1 VIPPILGRYRLDAQV
16 GQGGMAVV
24 WRGFDTQ
31 LRRTVAVKVL
41 HPHLHAREEIRRRF
55 DREAHAVARLHH
67 PHILD
72 VYDFSG
78 PDAEPSYLVTEFI
91 RGWTLRVFAEQC
103 PFDPP
108 ELAAACLLP
117 IVEALGHAH
126 EAGVVHRDLK
136 PENVMVREDGV
147 IKLTDF
153 GIAALLD
160 PDEKMTVTG
169 SILGSPAHL
178 APETIEG
185 KATDLRSDLFSF
197 GTIFYWLSCG
207 ELPFRAPS
215 PAALL
220 RQILEGKLTDPR
232 AVRPGIGDAQARII
246 ARCLERDPQRRYQT
260 AEELRQDLA
269 ALLAH
274 AGIEDAQAEVKAFVT
289 AQPPAAHA
297 AQLRTRLVAL
307 ALKRGE
313 EALAQRRTPAAL
325 AEFGRAL
332 SLQPGNALA
341 QGRVDR
347 IRRKARLARLSR
359 KAGIALVAV
368 ALIGAGVVH
377 TARALQSWRVTHP
390 VGTRIARDGETRSG
404 NPLSSGPAI
413 GETAA
418 SSNGAGEPALARSP
432 DGTADLLAT
441 GAAGSRAN
449 GAAGQDVRGAAV
461 ERKEAQGP
469 RVAIRR
475 SPSRVGRP
483 RGDSIGV
490 VPRPVQV
497 AVGTLSV
504 TLKVHYVWGEVTL
517 DGIDL
522 GRGDAFQRQL
532 TPGTHTAIVRHP
544 CCADNTQIIE
554 VVPSRDH
561 YTLEHGT
568 PKDAFL
574 KVKNAPRDLR
584 VLVDGGYLSTVA
596 DIGARPIAVG
606 DKPTRK
612 VTVTVGDH
620 VGPVTLQ
627 AGRPVEVDYLDLAKQ
642 TGAP

>member
-1 VIPPILGRYRLDAQV
+1 
-16 GQGGMAVV
+16 
-24 WRGFDTQ
+24 
-31 LRRTVAVKVL
+31 
-41 HPHLHAREEIRRRF
+41 
-55 DREAHAVARLHH
+55 
-67 PHILD
+67 
-72 VYDFSG
+72 
-78 PDAEPSYLVTEFI
+78 
-91 RGWTLRVFAEQC
+91 
-103 PFDPP
+103 
-108 ELAAACLLP
+108 
-117 IVEALGHAH
+117 
-126 EAGVVHRDLK
+126 
-136 PENVMVREDGV
+136 
-147 IKLTDF
+147 
-153 GIAALLD
+153 
-160 PDEKMTVTG
+160 
-169 SILGSPAHL
+169 
-178 APETIEG
+178 
-185 KATDLRSDLFSF
+185 
-197 GTIFYWLSCG
+197 
-207 ELPFRAPS
+207 
-215 PAALL
+215 
-220 RQILEGKLTDPR
+220 
-232 AVRPGIGDAQARII
+232 
-246 ARCLERDPQRRYQT
+246 
-260 AEELRQDLA
+260 
-269 ALLAH
+269 
-274 AGIEDAQAEVKAFVT
+274 
-289 AQPPAAHA
+289 
-297 AQLRTRLVAL
+297 
-307 ALKRGE
+307 
-313 EALAQRRTPAAL
+313 
-325 AEFGRAL
+325 
-332 SLQPGNALA
+332 
-341 QGRVDR
+341 
-347 IRRKARLARLSR
+347 
-359 KAGIALVAV
+359 
-368 ALIGAGVVH
+368 
-377 TARALQSWRVTHP
+377 
-390 VGTRIARDGETRSG
+390 
-404 NPLSSGPAI
+404 
-413 GETAA
+413 
-418 SSNGAGEPALARSP
+418 
-432 DGTADLLAT
+432 
-441 GAAGSRAN
+441 
-449 GAAGQDVRGAAV
+449 VRGAAV

>member
-1 VIPPILGRYRLDAQV
+1 
-16 GQGGMAVV
+16 MAVV

-41 HPHLHAREEIRRRF
+41 HAHLHAREEIRRRF

-67 PHILD
+67 PHILE

-78 PDAEPSYLVTEFI
+78 PEAEPSYLVTEFI
-91 RGWTLRVFAEQC
+91 RGWTLRAFAEQH

-108 ELAAACLLP
+108 ELGAACLFP

-126 EAGVVHRDLK
+126 KAGVVHRDLK

-185 KATDLRSDLFSF
+185 KATDPRSDLFSF
-197 GTIFYWLSCG
+197 GTILYWLSCG

-220 RQILEGKLTDPR
+220 RQILEGKLIDPR
-232 AVRPGIGDAQARII
+232 SVRPGIGDAQVRII

-269 ALLAH
+269 ALLTQ

-297 AQLRTRLVAL
+297 ATMRTRLVAL
-307 ALKRGE
+307 ALRRGE
-313 EALAQRRTPAAL
+313 EALAQRRTPLAL

-332 SLQPGNALA
+332 ALAPGNALA

-347 IRRKARLARLSR
+347 IRRKARLATMSR
-359 KAGIALVAV
+359 KVGLALVSA
-368 ALIGAGVVH
+368 ALIGAGLVRG
-377 TARALQSWRVTHP
+377 ARALQNWRATHA
-390 VGTRIARDGETRSG
+390 VETQLAGASGTPSSK
-404 NPLSSGPAI
+404 PLSGGPTAGEGTGGASNIPGGPALDARPSPSAP
-413 GETAA
+413 GVPA
-418 SSNGAGEPALARSP
+418 SGAVGVPAS
-432 DGTADLLAT
+432 
-441 GAAGSRAN
+441 GAAGPPAS
-449 GAAGQDVRGAAV
+449 GAAGQEARDAAV
-461 ERKEAQGP
+461 AARKDGQGP
-469 RVAIRR
+469 RLAIRR
-475 SPSRVGRP
+475 TKTRVAKP
-483 RGDSIGV
+483 RGDGIGV
-490 VPRPVQV
+490 IPRPVQV
-497 AVGTLSV
+497 AAGKLPV
-504 TLKVHYVWGEVTL
+504 TLKVHYMWGEVTL
-517 DGIDL
+517 DGTDL

-532 TPGTHTAIVRHP
+532 TPGSHTAIVRHP

-574 KVKNAPRDLR
+574 KVKNAPLDVP
-584 VLVDGGYLSTVA
+584 VLVDGGFLSTVA
-596 DIGARPIAVG
+596 DISARPIAVG
-606 DKPTRK
+606 DKPTRE
-612 VTVTVGDH
+612 VTVTIGDRVGS
-620 VGPVTLQ
+620 VTLQ

>member
-1 VIPPILGRYRLDAQV
+1 
-16 GQGGMAVV
+16 MAVV

-41 HPHLHAREEIRRRF
+41 HAHLHAREEIRRRF

-91 RGWTLRVFAEQC
+91 RGWTLRTFAEEH

-108 ELAAACLLP
+108 ELAAACLFP

-126 EAGVVHRDLK
+126 KAGVVHRDLK

-185 KATDLRSDLFSF
+185 KATDPRSDLFSF

-220 RQILEGKLTDPR
+220 RQILDGKLTDPR
-232 AVRPGIGDAQARII
+232 SIRPGIGDDQARII

-260 AEELRQDLA
+260 ADELRQDLV
-269 ALLAH
+269 ALLTH
-274 AGIEDAQAEVKAFVT
+274 AGIDDAQVEVKAFVT

-297 AQLRTRLVAL
+297 AQLRARLVAL
-307 ALKRGE
+307 ALRRGE
-313 EALAQRRTPAAL
+313 EALAQRRTPLAL
-325 AEFGRAL
+325 GEFGRAL
-332 SLQPGNALA
+332 ALQPGNALA

-347 IRRKARLARLSR
+347 IRRKERLAALSR
-359 KAGIALVAV
+359 KAGIALVSA
-368 ALIGAGVVH
+368 ALIGAGVVRGG
-377 TARALQSWRVTHP
+377 RALQSWRSTHALE
-390 VGTRIARDGETRSG
+390 TQIAGALAAPSVKPPG
-404 NPLSSGPAI
+404 GGPA
-413 GETAA
+413 
-418 SSNGAGEPALARSP
+418 AGEGTAGASQIAGDPALDAGLPLPASAP
-432 DGTADLLAT
+432 GAQASGTGGDPAS
-441 GAAGSRAN
+441 GAAGPPV
-449 GAAGQDVRGAAV
+449 GIAAGQEARAAAAV
-461 ERKEAQGP
+461 RKEGQGP
-469 RVAIRR
+469 RLAIRR
-475 SPSRVGRP
+475 IPTRVAKP
-483 RGDSIGV
+483 RGDGIGV
-490 VPRPVQV
+490 IPRPVQV
-497 AVGTLSV
+497 AAGKLPV

-517 DGIDL
+517 DGADL
-522 GRGDAFQRQL
+522 GRGDAFVRQL
-532 TPGTHTAIVRHP
+532 TPGPHTAIVRHP

-574 KVKNAPRDLR
+574 KVKNAPLDLR
-584 VLVDGGYLSTVA
+584 VLVDGGFLSTVS
-596 DIGARPIAVG
+596 DIAARPIAVG
-606 DKPTRK
+606 DKPTRE
-612 VTVTVGDH
+612 VTVTIGDH
-620 VGPVTLQ
+620 VGSVTLQ
-627 AGRPVEVDYLDLAKQ
+627 AGRPVEVDYLNLAKQ
-642 TGAP
+642 TGEP

>member
-1 VIPPILGRYRLDAQV
+1 
-16 GQGGMAVV
+16 M
-24 WRGFDTQ
+24 
-31 LRRTVAVKVL
+31 L
-41 HPHLHAREEIRRRF
+41 HAHLHAREEVRRRF

-91 RGWTLRVFAEQC
+91 RGWTLRTFAEQH

-117 IVEALGHAH
+117 IVEALAHAH

-147 IKLTDF
+147 VKLTDF

-185 KATDLRSDLFSF
+185 KATDPRSDLFSF
-197 GTIFYWLSCG
+197 GTILYWLSCG

-220 RQILEGKLTDPR
+220 RQILEGKLIDPR
-232 AVRPGIGDAQARII
+232 TVRPGVSDGQARVI
-246 ARCLERDPQRRYQT
+246 ARCLERDPQKRYQS
-260 AEELRQDLA
+260 ARELLEELGN
-269 ALLAH
+269 LLSQAGVDDAH
-274 AGIEDAQAEVKAFVT
+274 AEVRAFVT
-289 AQPPAAHA
+289 AQPPAGHA

-307 ALKRGE
+307 AMRRGE
-313 EALAQRRTPAAL
+313 EALAMRRTPAAL

-332 SLQPGNALA
+332 ALQPGNALA

-347 IRRKARLARLSR
+347 IRRRARLVAFSR
-359 KAGIALVAV
+359 RAGAALVAV
-368 ALIGAGVVH
+368 ALFGVGFLRAERALRDWRANHPVEARIAGAGTTPAAAPAGIAVSTPAASKNPPPGDVSS
-377 TARALQSWRVTHP
+377 TAPSDALLPGARAGRPATE
-390 VGTRIARDGETRSG
+390 GTAGATSPEARSG
-404 NPLSSGPAI
+404 
-413 GETAA
+413 
-418 SSNGAGEPALARSP
+418 AGTEK
-432 DGTADLLAT
+432 
-441 GAAGSRAN
+441 
-449 GAAGQDVRGAAV
+449 
-461 ERKEAQGP
+461 KELQGP
-469 RVAIRR
+469 RLAHRR
-475 SPSRVGRP
+475 VPARLGRP
-483 RGDSIGV
+483 RGDGIGV
-490 VPRPVQV
+490 AARPVQV
-497 AVGTLSV
+497 AVGKQSV

-517 DGIDL
+517 DGTDL

-532 TPGTHTAIVRHP
+532 APGPHTAIVRHP
-544 CCADNTQIIE
+544 CCADNTQVIE

-561 YTLEHGT
+561 YTLEHGA

-574 KVKNAPRDLR
+574 RVRNAPLDLR
-584 VLVDGGYLSTVA
+584 VLVDGGFLSTVA
-596 DIGARPIAVG
+596 DLDSRPIAVG
-606 DKPTRK
+606 DKPTRE
-612 VTVTVGDH
+612 VTVTVGEH
-620 VGPVTLQ
+620 IGAVTLQ
-627 AGRPVEVDYLDLAKQ
+627 AGRRVDVDYLDLAKR